1 MKSSGDRADEIGQ
14 EDERALE
21 HRDDVQ
27 VVREVA
33 PDLERHFGDALLNL
47 FLR

>member
-1 MKSSGDRADEIGQ
+1 MPGDVSGQVRK

-21 HRDDVQ
+21 DGDHVQ

-47 FLR
+47 GFGQ